1 MIIRRFRGPL
11 PPRRWS
17 LGRYGLAVNVG
28 AVAFLLVV
36 WVFVFF
42 PLAPAVTPETMNWS
56 ILMFGSTM
64 LFAVAYYLVV
74 GRKTYR
80 SPVDLVK
87 REEL

>member
-17 LGRYGLAVNVG
+17 LGRYGLFVNMG

-42 PLAPAVTPETMNWS
+42 PLSPVVTTETMNWS
-56 ILMFGSTM
+56 ILMFGFTM
-64 LFAVAYYLVV
+64 LFAVVYYLLV
-74 GRKTYR
+74 GKKTYK
-80 SPVDLVK
+80 SPVDLIK
-87 REEL
+87 RDD

>member
-11 PPRRWS
+11 PPHRWS

-42 PLAPAVTPETMNWS
+42 PLAPGVTPETMNWS

-64 LFAVAYYLVV
+64 LFAVMYYLLV

-87 REEL
+87 RDG

>member
-1 MIIRRFRGPL
+1 MILRRLRGPL
-11 PPRRWS
+11 PPHRWS
-17 LGRYGLAVNVG
+17 LGKYGLFVNIG

-42 PLAPAVTPETMNWS
+42 PLTPVVTPETMNWS

-64 LFAVAYYLVV
+64 LFAVVYYMLV
-74 GRKTYR
+74 GKKTYK

-87 REEL
+87 REE